1 MDNIILF
8 EERGQIGHL
17 ILNDPPANKMT
28 KDFFVEFH
36 SLVREKII
44 KSSVKG
50 IIIYGNRHYS
60 SGADF
65 GQIRDIVMAS
75 TTVDNDEII
84 SYSSFLITTRNS
96 LNFFSSLSIPVV
108 SAIRGFCIG
117 SGLELALYSHIRICG
132 TNGMIGLP
140 ESTFGYLPGL
150 GGTYKLAS
158 LIGYGKGSELILSG
172 EILTAEDAYKYGI
185 VDKVIHKN
193 HVITYAEK
201 LLNLIIKNEPNYSKK
216 DALSYI
222 TKYENSIILDS

>member
-1 MDNIILF
+1 MSILLVAIIDSGSTDKTNRTPKDPSLIK
-8 EERGQIGHL
+8 ERVSSSIKLVQRVPL
-17 ILNDPPANKMT
+17 TSP
-28 KDFFVEFH
+28 
-36 SLVREKII
+36 SL
-44 KSSVKG
+44 KSFK
-50 IIIYGNRHYS
+50 
-60 SGADF
+60 
-65 GQIRDIVMAS
+65 
-75 TTVDNDEII
+75 
-84 SYSSFLITTRNS
+84 
-96 LNFFSSLSIPVV
+96 NFTASLSIPVV

-193 HVITYAEK
+193 HVITYAEQ